1 MRSLKRRLL
10 KILVSL
16 ILVSW
21 ILSTAITFIY
31 ASRALLDQIDRQLQL
46 VLNVSQHTLWVVIG
60 ERNHEFAEEY
70 FSDKITIEGEYV
82 RINDIGKELE
92 FERPGLNYWFQ
103 GQQILFGSSTP
114 AFPPPS
120 GDLSHFQRI
129 ETSSGDKQ
137 VWRVIYRKDERTGVW
152 MAAGVD
158 IEQAQIDGALL
169 FASSF
174 LPILIVLPLTA
185 IAIYYGT
192 SSGLKPLRKLAEQ
205 ISNRSSNSLEPVSA
219 GRVSYAEI
227 QPLTDSINELLERLA
242 QTLEAEQRITANA
255 AHELQTPLAAI
266 KTEVQLCQRRVADEE
281 TQAMLGRITERVD
294 RASHSIKQLIT
305 LARLEPEVALD
316 GEPIMLRELLDEV
329 MVELGHIPRER
340 KLKVELDTKI
350 DGTIQGD
357 RESLL
362 ILLRNL
368 VGNAYQNAPEGGQVT
383 LSIRAS
389 TEDTRLV
396 IANDC
401 APMDET
407 EVSRLGERF
416 YRRPG
421 NTYQGAGLGL
431 SIVARVARLHKAT
444 LGYNYLPDQQ
454 AFSVQV
460 GFTR

>member
-21 ILSTAITFIY
+21 VLSTVVTFFH
-31 ASRALLDQIDRQLQL
+31 ASRALLDQIDQQLLL
-46 VLNVSQHTLWVVIG
+46 VLNVSQHTLSVVIG
-60 ERNHEFAEEY
+60 EAPQEFAEEY
-70 FSDKITIEGEYV
+70 FADKMSIEGEYV
-82 RINDIGKELE
+82 RINDIGDQPE
-92 FERPGLNYWFQ
+92 FERPGLNFWFQ
-103 GQQILFGSSTP
+103 GQQILVGANTP

-120 GDLSHFQRI
+120 GDLSHFERI
-129 ETSSGDKQ
+129 VTDSGDKQ
-137 VWRVIYRKDERTGVW
+137 VWRIIYSQDETSGMW

-158 IEQAQIDGALL
+158 IEQAQKNAALL

-185 IAIYYGT
+185 LAVYYGT
-192 SSGLKPLRKLAEQ
+192 GSGLKPLRKLAQQ
-205 ISNRSSNSLEPVSA
+205 IRDRRPDSLEPISA
-219 GRVSYAEI
+219 GRVSYAEV

-266 KTEVQLCQRRVADEE
+266 KTEVQLCQRRVADEQ
-281 TQAMLGRITERVD
+281 TQAMLARITERVD

-316 GEPIMLRELLDEV
+316 GESVVLKELVEEV

-340 KLKVELDTKI
+340 NLEVELDAKL

-368 VGNAYQNAPEGGQVT
+368 VGNAYQNAPDGGLVT
-383 LSIRAS
+383 MTISAS
-389 TEDTRLV
+389 SEDTRLV
-396 IANDC
+396 IVNDC
-401 APMDET
+401 APMDDT

-431 SIVARVARLHKAT
+431 SIVSRVARLHKAT
-444 LGYNYLPDQQ
+444 LGYSYLPERQV
-454 AFSVQV
+454 FSVQV
-460 GFTR
+460 GFTQ